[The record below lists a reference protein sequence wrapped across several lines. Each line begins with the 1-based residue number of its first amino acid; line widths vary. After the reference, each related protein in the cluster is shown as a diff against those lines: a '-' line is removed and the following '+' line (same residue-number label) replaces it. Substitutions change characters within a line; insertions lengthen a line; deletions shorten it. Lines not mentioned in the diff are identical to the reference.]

1 MHWKMNEINKINEI
15 AKGIMAGYYGT
26 KQKCGTEYQK
36 WTHAVLQADKI
47 YKGEW
52 IVDKETNDY
61 GYNYVQQ
68 ILQS

>member
-1 MHWKMNEINKINEI
+1 MTEIEKIEAI
-15 AKGIMAGYYGT
+15 AKGIMAGYYGE

-36 WTHAVLQADKI
+36 WTYAVLQANKI
-47 YKGEW
+47 YLGDW

-61 GYNYVQQ
+61 GYDYVQQ

>member
-1 MHWKMNEINKINEI
+1 MNEINKINEI

-26 KQKCGTEYQK
+26 KQQCGTEYQK

-52 IVDKETNDY
+52 IVDKETNEY
-61 GYNYVQQ
+61 GYDFVQQ

>member
-1 MHWKMNEINKINEI
+1 MSELEKIEKI
-15 AKGIMAGYYGT
+15 AQGIMAGYYGT
-26 KQKCGTEYQK
+26 KQQCGTEYQK

-47 YKGEW
+47 YQGDWVVNKKTHE
-52 IVDKETNDY
+52 Y